1 MRTIHYLLGMLAV
14 TATIWACTNAAS
26 KDEKDEQ
33 PFLTESQMIAR
44 GEYLVNSIGC
54 DDCHSPKRMGPQG
67 PEVISEL
74 RLSGYPADRPL
85 PDLKAMQPKNGWMMF
100 NPDLTSF
107 VGPWGV
113 SFAANITSDGTGIG
127 NWTESNFITA
137 IRKGKIKGNESGRP
151 MLPPMP
157 WFNYRNLTDEDLKS
171 ILAYLKTTAP
181 VRNLVPQ
188 PIGPGGL

>member
-26 KDEKDEQ
+26 KEEEKEQ

-44 GEYLVNSIGC
+44 GEYLVTAVGGC

-67 PEVISEL
+67 PELIPEL

-85 PDLKAMQPKNGWMMF
+85 PDLKGKAPRDGWMLF

-107 VGPWGV
+107 V
-113 SFAANITSDGTGIG
+113 
-127 NWTESNFITA
+127 
-137 IRKGKIKGNESGRP
+137 
-151 MLPPMP
+151 
-157 WFNYRNLTDEDLKS
+157 
-171 ILAYLKTTAP
+171 
-181 VRNLVPQ
+181 
-188 PIGPGGL
+188 